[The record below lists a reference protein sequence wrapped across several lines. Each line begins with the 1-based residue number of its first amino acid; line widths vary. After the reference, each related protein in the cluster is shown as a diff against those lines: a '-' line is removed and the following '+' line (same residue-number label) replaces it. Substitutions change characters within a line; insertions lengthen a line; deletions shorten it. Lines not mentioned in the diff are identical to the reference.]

1 MSTTCTTINIDQPTK
16 RTVFGQYADP
26 LMTVQAT
33 INLHNTVEYVVKKL
47 RTDVAKRV
55 TKHFQLE
62 PELEPTML
70 EAKVFPSSE
79 VLYGHFL
86 NLCNDSL
93 YFVLGLN
100 GSDPLSI
107 LPEDISLKVLF
118 EPDED
123 HKDLLKT
130 NISEKKSGK
139 SLFFLKKLLDH
150 INNLLYRDGK
160 DDRGARCCH

>member
-1 MSTTCTTINIDQPTK
+1 
-16 RTVFGQYADP
+16 
-26 LMTVQAT
+26 MTVKAT
-33 INLHNTVEYVVKKL
+33 INPHNTVEIAVKKL
-47 RTDVAKRV
+47 RTDIAKRV
-55 TKHFQLE
+55 TKNFQLE

-70 EAKVFPSSE
+70 ETKIFPSSE

-100 GSDPLSI
+100 SSDPLSV
-107 LPEDISLKVLF
+107 LPEDISLRVLF

-130 NISEKKSGK
+130 NISEMKRGK
-139 SLFFLKKLLDH
+139 SLCFLKK
-150 INNLLYRDGK
+150 N
-160 DDRGARCCH
+160 C